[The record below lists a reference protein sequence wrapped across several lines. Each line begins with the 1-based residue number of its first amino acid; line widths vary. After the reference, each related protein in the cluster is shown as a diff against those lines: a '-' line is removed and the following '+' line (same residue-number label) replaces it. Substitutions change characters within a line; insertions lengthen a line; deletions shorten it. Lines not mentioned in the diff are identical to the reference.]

1 MIQESCQ
8 DNFRSCLRNFLSGA
22 RKKNIKD
29 MSKPFSKIFLRTVPH
44 PVQKMLP
51 YLYWNIFH
59 EKESGTSY
67 QHTVCGKALWGVPT
81 LWDCGPHC
89 EFGPQK
95 SVALPVGRVKAYKRE
110 MSPKRE
116 FPDSRKQA
124 NGRADVGG

>member
-1 MIQESCQ
+1 MIQESGQ

-29 MSKPFSKIFLRTVPH
+29 MSKPFSNIFLRTVPH

-67 QHTVCGKALWGVPT
+67 QHTVERISTGNIIQRLPLFVFLRKKT
-81 LWDCGPHC
+81 LLVQGARDW
-89 EFGPQK
+89 E
-95 SVALPVGRVKAYKRE
+95 
-110 MSPKRE
+110 
-116 FPDSRKQA
+116 
-124 NGRADVGG
+124 

>member
-1 MIQESCQ
+1 MIQESGQ

-44 PVQKMLP
+44 PAQKMLP

-67 QHTVCGKALWGVPT
+67 QHTVGSAPAETEKT
-81 LWDCGPHC
+81 
-89 EFGPQK
+89 
-95 SVALPVGRVKAYKRE
+95 
-110 MSPKRE
+110 
-116 FPDSRKQA
+116 
-124 NGRADVGG
+124 ADPARLS

>member
-1 MIQESCQ
+1 MIQESDQ

-29 MSKPFSKIFLRTVPH
+29 MSKPFSKIFLRTVFH

-67 QHTVCGKALWGVPT
+67 QHTVFATVETKSNNDCSYSHYPIMSGGRCRSSLRFTGVFNKPRSIR
-81 LWDCGPHC
+81 LVC
-89 EFGPQK
+89 ESSP
-95 SVALPVGRVKAYKRE
+95 PRVYCIFARC
-110 MSPKRE
+110 
-116 FPDSRKQA
+116 
-124 NGRADVGG
+124 